1 MSGSRFKNFSKSNN
15 NKYIFISENKIL
27 YYKSEKSYKFDA
39 NYLILEGDID
49 MARIGIYHDDD
60 EYIYEVNLKDIT
72 LVNKPED
79 AELIEIRTLANFNP
93 ENDGVVF
100 TAKQL
105 VHWIDETKYCSRC
118 SGKLSFQ
125 EKEGAFVRPCNQ
137 EFIYP
142 KISPCIITLVTRGDE
157 VLLARNKFFPEN
169 WYSTLAGFIEAGETA
184 EDALRREVMEEV
196 NVTVKNIKYFG
207 SQPWP
212 FPSQLML
219 GYFCEYESGEI
230 KIEEAELEDA
240 KWFKIDDLPNVP
252 PKLSI
257 SGQLISSYLEDRSK
271 L

>member
-1 MSGSRFKNFSKSNN
+1 M
-15 NKYIFISENKIL
+15 
-27 YYKSEKSYKFDA
+27 YK
-39 NYLILEGDID
+39 
-49 MARIGIYHDDD
+49 R
-60 EYIYEVNLKDIT
+60 
-72 LVNKPED
+72 
-79 AELIEIRTLANFNP
+79 
-93 ENDGVVF
+93 
-100 TAKQL
+100 Q
-105 VHWIDETKYCSRC
+105 
-118 SGKLSFQ
+118 
-125 EKEGAFVRPCNQ
+125 FVRPCNQ

-184 EDALRREVMEEV
+184 EEALRREVMEEV
-196 NVTVKNIKYFG
+196 NVSVKNITYFG